1 MYVLCNPT
9 CRLLLYNRVKD
20 APDGHVTKGWCSGEA
35 RSKFNMF
42 KQVVD
47 SIHRCRHDF
56 YCMVD

>member
-1 MYVLCNPT
+1 
-9 CRLLLYNRVKD
+9 VKD

-42 KQVVD
+42 KRVVD

-56 YCMVD
+56 CCMAD